1 MGATSDWSWSGVSF
15 LALSALVVSAF
26 AAAGAAAGV
35 GCWAT
40 DVRPARSRPAVMKPR
55 VRIITNAL
63 RRPLRRPVYLGLL
76 GEWPGGFEPGPA
88 RIIPGSR
95 PAAVR
100 PRVAQTIPG
109 KPFRPG
115 AARARPY
122 PVEWLRRY
130 RRGKS
135 AGGCT
140 CCWEHPF
147 RGSRGRQ

>member
-15 LALSALVVSAF
+15 LALSGLVVSAF

-55 VRIITNAL
+55 VRIIPNAL

-109 KPFRPG
+109 KPAVHPSVLAQLEAGRSRLNG
-115 AARARPY
+115 RAAIGEVARLGFVPASL
-122 PVEWLRRY
+122 PT
-130 RRGKS
+130 G
-135 AGGCT
+135 
-140 CCWEHPF
+140 
-147 RGSRGRQ
+147 

>member
-26 AAAGAAAGV
+26 AAAGAAAGAGCWGTDVRPARSRPAGV
-35 GCWAT
+35 GGWAT

-55 VRIITNAL
+55 VRIIPNAL

-115 AARARPY
+115 AARA
-122 PVEWLRRY
+122 
-130 RRGKS
+130 
-135 AGGCT
+135 
-140 CCWEHPF
+140 
-147 RGSRGRQ
+147 